1 MVLIFLVIIIIMI
14 IIMMIRV
21 RVPRT
26 RVAALPTPSSLL
38 VTPHPSA
45 HLRALDQ
52 GDHDDDGVGDDR
64 DDERDDDDGAVLIMM
79 MIIQV
84 SFNVRVPGPQFSAP
98 DRSHLSSRP
107 NQLQVAMM
115 IIIA

>member
-1 MVLIFLVIIIIMI
+1 MAFIFLVIIFIIKIIIIMI

-52 GDHDDDGVGDDR
+52 GDHND
-64 DDERDDDDGAVLIMM
+64 ALIMM
-79 MIIQV
+79 MVMIEVIESNAGNTV
-84 SFNVRVPGPQFSAP
+84 TLT
-98 DRSHLSSRP
+98 RSNPPLHHNSHCANALLKYLKCDP
-107 NQLQVAMM
+107 NEV
-115 IIIA
+115 